1 MERTIWKELFE
12 PRILQ
17 RGYDYYLTGA
27 VKSLNTREN
36 RVEAEV
42 LGSELY
48 EVEAEFDGGR
58 ISHWHCDCPYAAGG
72 TPCKHL
78 AAVLYALDGEPRR
91 TLPVE
96 TAAREP
102 IEDVIGALDLSAS
115 HSLLLRLAEMDEEI
129 EDLIRLYA
137 EPVSGRSLENWK
149 SRVDAIL
156 QNAPG
161 RHGYIEYD
169 HAWSAMC
176 SLADFV
182 SQIAESLLF
191 KGYIRESFE
200 LSRYALNAA
209 ARCNMDDS
217 DGGLSMLAGC
227 CFELWEKQVRV
238 SPPELKREIFR
249 SFQKSYK
256 NAPELSRDCFLKA
269 QLELFPEPE
278 FVRENIATLDE
289 IIRERQAE
297 GRERYYISDLVL
309 KRLELMERLGS
320 PRREI
325 ELYEEKYSE
334 VSGVREQIIRRMM
347 AEKRYSEAEALLI
360 EGKELY
366 SEWRGL
372 AAEYSEQL
380 INLYEQT
387 EQTEKL
393 RDELMYQVFHY
404 PQPNL
409 NYVKKLRTLTEP
421 VDWPE
426 LRDKIL
432 TAGTLYNSSR
442 ERLLLEESLYDRL
455 LALVIEQNDISAFE
469 RWAPELL
476 PRFPEQFTE
485 ACVRCVDSIMRT
497 SYSRNEYARTI
508 ANLKTLRAYP
518 NRPDI
523 QLAERWK
530 TAYPARRAMLDELRK
545 AGY

>member
-1 MERTIWKELFE
+1 
-12 PRILQ
+12 
-17 RGYDYYLTGA
+17 
-27 VKSLNTREN
+27 
-36 RVEAEV
+36 
-42 LGSELY
+42 
-48 EVEAEFDGGR
+48 
-58 ISHWHCDCPYAAGG
+58 
-72 TPCKHL
+72 
-78 AAVLYALDGEPRR
+78 
-91 TLPVE
+91 
-96 TAAREP
+96 
-102 IEDVIGALDLSAS
+102 
-115 HSLLLRLAEMDEEI
+115 
-129 EDLIRLYA
+129 
-137 EPVSGRSLENWK
+137 
-149 SRVDAIL
+149 
-156 QNAPG
+156 
-161 RHGYIEYD
+161 
-169 HAWSAMC
+169 
-176 SLADFV
+176 
-182 SQIAESLLF
+182 
-191 KGYIRESFE
+191 
-200 LSRYALNAA
+200 
-209 ARCNMDDS
+209 MDDS

-256 NAPELSRDCFLKA
+256 NAPELSRDYFLKA
-269 QLELFPEPE
+269 QLELFTEPE
-278 FVRENIATLDE
+278 FVRENTATLDE
-289 IIRERQAE
+289 IISERQAE

-372 AAEYSEQL
+372 AAEYSAQL
-380 INLYEQT
+380 IDLYEQT
-387 EQTEKL
+387 EQAEKL

-409 NYVKKLRTLTEP
+409 KYVKKLRALAGSG
-421 VDWPE
+421 DWPE

-432 TAGTLYNSSR
+432 AAGTLYNSSR

-508 ANLKTLRAYP
+508 ANLKKLHAYP

-530 TAYPARRAMLDELRK
+530 AAYPARRAMLDELRK

>member
-12 PRILQ
+12 SRILQ

-102 IEDVIGALDLSAS
+102 IEDVIRALDLSAS

-200 LSRYALNAA
+200 LSRYVLNAA
-209 ARCNMDDS
+209 A
-217 DGGLSMLAGC
+217 A
-227 CFELWEKQVRV
+227 
-238 SPPELKREIFR
+238 
-249 SFQKSYK
+249 
-256 NAPELSRDCFLKA
+256 
-269 QLELFPEPE
+269 
-278 FVRENIATLDE
+278 AT
-289 IIRERQAE
+289 
-297 GRERYYISDLVL
+297 
-309 KRLELMERLGS
+309 
-320 PRREI
+320 
-325 ELYEEKYSE
+325 
-334 VSGVREQIIRRMM
+334 
-347 AEKRYSEAEALLI
+347 
-360 EGKELY
+360 
-366 SEWRGL
+366 W
-372 AAEYSEQL
+372 
-380 INLYEQT
+380 T
-387 EQTEKL
+387 T
-393 RDELMYQVFHY
+393 
-404 PQPNL
+404 
-409 NYVKKLRTLTEP
+409 
-421 VDWPE
+421 
-426 LRDKIL
+426 L
-432 TAGTLYNSSR
+432 TAGYPCLPVAALNCGRSR
-442 ERLLLEESLYDRL
+442 SE
-455 LALVIEQNDISAFE
+455 
-469 RWAPELL
+469 
-476 PRFPEQFTE
+476 
-485 ACVRCVDSIMRT
+485 C
-497 SYSRNEYARTI
+497 
-508 ANLKTLRAYP
+508 
-518 NRPDI
+518 
-523 QLAERWK
+523 
-530 TAYPARRAMLDELRK
+530 RRRS
-545 AGY
+545 

>member
-12 PRILQ
+12 SRILQ

-115 HSLLLRLAEMDEEI
+115 HSLLLRLAEAGEDI

-137 EPVSGRSLENWK
+137 EPVSGMALENWK

-156 QNAPG
+156 QNAAD

-169 HAWSAMC
+169 QAWSIMC

-182 SQIAESLLF
+182 SEIAESLLF
-191 KGYIRESFE
+191 KGYIRESFR
-200 LSRYALNAA
+200 LSCYALNAA
-209 ARCNMDDS
+209 AGCSMDDS

-238 SPPELKREIFR
+238 SPPELKHEIFR

-289 IIRERQAE
+289 IISERQAE

-309 KRLELMERLGS
+309 KRLELMERQGS

-409 NYVKKLRTLTEP
+409 KYVKKLRALAGFG
-421 VDWPE
+421 DWPE

-432 TAGTLYNSSR
+432 AAGTLYNSSR

-469 RWAPELL
+469 RWTPELL
-476 PRFPEQFTE
+476 PHFPEQFTE